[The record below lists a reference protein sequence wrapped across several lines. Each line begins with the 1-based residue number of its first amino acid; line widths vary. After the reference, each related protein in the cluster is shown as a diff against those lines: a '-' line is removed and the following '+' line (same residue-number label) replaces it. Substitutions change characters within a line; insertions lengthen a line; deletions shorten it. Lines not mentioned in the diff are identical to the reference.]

1 MCRLCGSSEWRH
13 ELQRSV
19 LSNLKNFGK
28 DGADVFWRLV
38 PSNELPIHEV
48 LRSIQIMRKITF
60 GDRLRY
66 RFDNTLSGGVGPLIA
81 WLALASSILIA
92 AAAII
97 VIAADIAPAAEDG
110 AKPEFSSMVWSTL
123 MHALDAGTVAGDSG
137 GIGYLTAMFVVTLG
151 GIFLVS
157 TLIGILTSGL
167 ENKLDQLRKGRS
179 LVCETD
185 HTVILGWSPQIFA
198 IVSELVLANESRKEA
213 AIVILAEKDKVEM
226 EDALGERVEW
236 PRHVR
241 LVCRTGSP
249 IDPADLALVNPNE
262 ARSIIVVAPEEGDPD
277 AHVIKTILA
286 LVNGPDR
293 REGKYHIVA
302 EIRDSSNLE
311 AARLVAGDEAQILP
325 VSQLIASITVQT
337 CRQSGLS
344 QVYTELLDFGGDE
357 IYVTEADANVVGKP
371 FGEALFLFDSSTLL
385 GLVRNN
391 GKVEL
396 NPPMNKK
403 IKKGDS
409 VIVIAEDDSKI
420 RTLRDSKAQVD
431 TSIIKSKPERAP
443 QKEQILVLGWNE
455 RGPAILGE
463 LDRYVAS
470 GSAVSVVHHD
480 ENLRPTIE
488 EIAAGL
494 ERLTVTLD
502 IGDTRSRKTLDRV
515 TTQTYDHVITLAPSN
530 ELGPQDADARTLV
543 TLLHLR
549 DIGSKKGRAFS
560 IVSEMLDVR
569 NQKLAEVTRADD
581 FIVSDKLVSL
591 MMTQIAETPA
601 LADVFRELFD
611 PEGAEIYLKPAGD
624 YVEPGKK
631 TSFATILESARQ
643 RNEVAIGYRLAKD
656 ASDVNKSYGVHLNP
670 IKSTEVQF
678 DSADKVIVLA
688 SE

>member
-1 MCRLCGSSEWRH
+1 
-13 ELQRSV
+13 
-19 LSNLKNFGK
+19 
-28 DGADVFWRLV
+28 
-38 PSNELPIHEV
+38 
-48 LRSIQIMRKITF
+48 MRKIKF

-66 RFDNTLSGGVGPLIA
+66 RFDNTLSGGVGPLIG
-81 WLALASSILIA
+81 WLALASSILIG
-92 AAAII
+92 AAAIT
-97 VIAADIAPAAEDG
+97 VIAVDIAPAGEDG
-110 AKPEFSSMVWSTL
+110 AKPEFLSMVWSTL

-137 GIGYLTAMFVVTLG
+137 SVGYLAAMFVVTLG

-226 EDALGERVEW
+226 EDALGERISW
-236 PRHVR
+236 PRHLR

-249 IDPADLALVNPNE
+249 IDPGDLQLVNPNE
-262 ARSIIVVAPEEGDPD
+262 ARSIIIVAPEEGDPD
-277 AHVIKTILA
+277 AHVIKSILA
-286 LVNGPDR
+286 LVNGPER

-302 EIRDSSNLE
+302 EIRDASNLE

-357 IYVTEADANVVGKP
+357 IYVTEADSNIVGKP

-385 GLVRNN
+385 GLVGNK
-391 GKVEL
+391 GMVEL
-396 NPPMNKK
+396 NPPMNRK

-420 RTLRDSKAQVD
+420 RTLREANTNVDSSVIKA
-431 TSIIKSKPERAP
+431 KPDRKP
-443 QKEQILVLGWNE
+443 QKEQILVLGWND
-455 RGPAILGE
+455 RGPAIIGE
-463 LDRYVAS
+463 LNRYVAK
-470 GSAVSVVHHD
+470 GSTVSVVHHD
-480 ENLRPTIE
+480 ENLHAEIE
-488 EIAAGL
+488 EIGANL
-494 ERLTVTLD
+494 ENLSVSLD
-502 IGDTRSRKTLDRV
+502 VGDTRSRKTLDRV
-515 TTQTYDHVITLAPSN
+515 TAQTYDHVITLAPSN

-549 DIGSKKGRAFS
+549 DIGSKTGRSFS

-601 LADVFRELFD
+601 LGQVFRELFD

-624 YVEPGKK
+624 YIEMGKK
-631 TSFATILESARQ
+631 ASFATILESARQ
-643 RNEVAIGYRLAKD
+643 RNEVAIGYRVSKD
-656 ASDVNKSYGVHLNP
+656 AADVNKSYGVHLNP
-670 IKSTEVQF
+670 KKNTQIQF
-678 DSADKVIVLA
+678 DTADKVIVLA

>member
-1 MCRLCGSSEWRH
+1 MAA
-13 ELQRSV
+13 Q
-19 LSNLKNFGK
+19 FGTAPRF
-28 DGADVFWRLV
+28 DGDLISWSF
-38 PSNELPIHEV
+38 EV
-48 LRSIQIMRKITF
+48 HPVMRKITL

-66 RFDNTLSGGVGPLIA
+66 RFDNTLSGGVGPLIG

-97 VIAADIAPAAEDG
+97 VIAADIAPASEDG
-110 AKPEFSSMVWSTL
+110 SKPEFSTMVWSTL

-137 GIGYLTAMFVVTLG
+137 GIGYLAAMFVVTLG

-167 ENKLDQLRKGRS
+167 ESKLDQLRKGRS

-198 IVSELVLANESRKEA
+198 IVSELVLANESRKES

-226 EDALGERVEW
+226 EDALGERVTW

-249 IDPADLALVNPNE
+249 IDPADLRLVNPNE
-262 ARSIIVVAPEEGDPD
+262 ARAIIVVAPEEGDPD

-286 LVNGPDR
+286 LVNGPER

-302 EIRDSSNLE
+302 EIRDASNLE

-357 IYVTEADANVVGKP
+357 IYVTEADPNVVGKS
-371 FGEALFLFDSSTLL
+371 FGDALFLYDSATLL
-385 GLVRNN
+385 GLVRSN

-409 VIVIAEDDSKI
+409 VIVISEDDSKI
-420 RTLRDSKAQVD
+420 RTVRESKDKVD
-431 TSIIKSKPERAP
+431 TASIKPKPEREA
-443 QKEQILVLGWNE
+443 QKEQILILGWND
-455 RGPAILGE
+455 RGAAILSE
-463 LDRYVAS
+463 LDRYVAP
-470 GSAVSVVHHD
+470 GSAVSIVHNNED
-480 ENLRPTIE
+480 LRSVIEEIGTELENLR
-488 EIAAGL
+488 
-494 ERLTVTLD
+494 VSFD
-502 IGDTRSRKTLDRV
+502 VGDTRSRKTLDRV
-515 TTQTYDHVITLAPSN
+515 TVQPYDHVITLAPSN

-549 DIGSKKGRAFS
+549 DIGSKTGRAFS

-601 LADVFRELFD
+601 LGEVFQELFD
-611 PEGAEIYLKPAGD
+611 PEGSEIYLKPAGD
-624 YVEPGKK
+624 YIEIGKRA
-631 TSFATILESARQ
+631 SFATILESARQ

-670 IKSTEVQF
+670 KKGTEVQF
-678 DSADKVIVLA
+678 DPTDKVIVL
-688 SE
+688 SSG

>member
-1 MCRLCGSSEWRH
+1 MAAP
-13 ELQRSV
+13 
-19 LSNLKNFGK
+19 FGASRRY
-28 DGADVFWRLV
+28 DRALISWSF
-38 PSNELPIHEV
+38 EV
-48 LRSIQIMRKITF
+48 HQAMRKITF
-60 GDRLRY
+60 SDRLRY
-66 RFDNTLSGGVGPLIA
+66 RFDNTLSGGVGPLIG
-81 WLALASSILIA
+81 WLALASSFLIA

-97 VIAADIAPAAEDG
+97 VIAADIAPAGEDG
-110 AKPEFSSMVWSTL
+110 SKPEFSTMVWSTL

-137 GIGYLTAMFVVTLG
+137 GIGYLAAMFVVTLG

-167 ENKLDQLRKGRS
+167 ESKLDQLRKGRS

-198 IVSELVLANESRKEA
+198 IVSELVLANESRKES

-226 EDALGERVEW
+226 EDALAERVTW

-302 EIRDSSNLE
+302 EIRDTSNLE

-357 IYVTEADANVVGKP
+357 IYVTEADSNVVGKS
-371 FGEALFLFDSSTLL
+371 FGEALFLYDSATLL
-385 GLVRNN
+385 GLVRNG

-396 NPPMNKK
+396 NPSMNKK

-409 VIVIAEDDSKI
+409 VIVISEDDSKI
-420 RTLRDSKAQVD
+420 RTIRESKAKVD
-431 TSIIKSKPERAP
+431 TSVIKPKPEREP
-443 QKEQILVLGWNE
+443 QKEQILILGWNE
-455 RGPAILGE
+455 RGSAILGE
-463 LDRYVAS
+463 LDRYVAA
-470 GSAVSVVHHD
+470 GSAVSIVHND
-480 ENLRPTIE
+480 ESLRSEIE
-488 EIAAGL
+488 EIGAGL
-494 ERLTVTLD
+494 ENLSVSFD
-502 IGDTRSRKTLDRV
+502 VGDTRSRKTLDRV
-515 TTQTYDHVITLAPSN
+515 TAQSYDHVITLAPSN

-549 DIGSKKGRAFS
+549 DIGSKTGRAFS

-601 LADVFRELFD
+601 LGEVFQELFD
-611 PEGAEIYLKPAGD
+611 PEGSEIYLKPAGD
-624 YVEPGKK
+624 YVEISKR

-670 IKSTEVQF
+670 NKGAEVQF
-678 DSADKVIVLA
+678 DAADKVIVL
-688 SE
+688 SSG